1 MKFSEILDQASALL
15 QRKGRLTYRSLKLEF
30 ALDDE
35 QLDVLKEELI
45 EGQELAVD
53 KDGKMLVW
61 TGGITVVSS
70 QLPVA
75 SSQTPAS
82 GPRTPNPELF
92 PVSYTPPHLAE
103 RIRAEQSAMEA
114 RGATDGERKTITAL
128 FADLKDRKSTRLNSS
143 HIQKSRMPS
152 SA

>member
-1 MKFSEILDQASALL
+1 VKFSDIIDQASALL
-15 QRKGRLTYRSLKLEF
+15 QRKRRLTYRALKLEF

-61 TGGITVVSS
+61 VGEGAAPVSRS
-70 QLPVA
+70 TFQVP
-75 SSQTPAS
+75 
-82 GPRTPNPELF
+82 GPQSLTPNPQS

-103 RIRAEQSAMEA
+103 RIRAEQAAMEA
-114 RGATDGERKTITAL
+114 RGAR
-128 FADLKDRKSTRLNSS
+128 
-143 HIQKSRMPS
+143 H
-152 SA
+152 